1 MAEKLLITQAL
12 DERDLLCKKINSK
25 IQKASFVDMA
35 KNNEENVVNARV
47 DRETFKKQAE
57 ASFQQIRDLINRY
70 QKIDAAIVA
79 SNASTKI
86 QTSYGEYTVAAAIS
100 LRNRLRS
107 IDDKT
112 DFEGNLLSAMEKT
125 LINHIQAVDT
135 RNRKLEMTAE
145 GMRDSILGKETK
157 GKDDKPLEVVDTYV
171 RENTTVLIDPL
182 DLKKKI
188 DEIYEK
194 NDTLLREL
202 DTCIKV
208 SNATTFIE
216 I

>member
-57 ASFQQIRDLINRY
+57 ASFQQIRDLIDRY

-107 IDDKT
+107 IDGET
-112 DFEGNLLSAMEKT
+112 DFEGNLLSAMEKS
-125 LINHIQAVDT
+125 LNDHIQAVDA
-135 RNRKLEMTAE
+135 RNRKLE
-145 GMRDSILGKETK
+145 I
-157 GKDDKPLEVVDTYV
+157 
-171 RENTTVLIDPL
+171 I
-182 DLKKKI
+182 
-188 DEIYEK
+188 
-194 NDTLLREL
+194 
-202 DTCIKV
+202 
-208 SNATTFIE
+208 
-216 I
+216 

>member
-12 DERDLLCKKINSK
+12 DERDLLRKKINNK
-25 IQKASFVDMA
+25 IQKANFVDMA